1 MKTFGQK
8 AADEVYTDREGV
20 YLVCFQQDKLAV
32 VRTKRGLFLPGGGIE
47 GNESREECLCR
58 ELLEETGY
66 AVLQLSYACSADI
79 YTRHERIGAFHPIQH
94 YYTGVLGEQICKPI
108 EQHKLEWLP
117 VSHAPERMYVPAQVW
132 AAQTCY
138 RALLKSGTQAVP
150 AGSAKKDTND

>member
-8 AADEVYTDREGV
+8 MAGEVYTDREGV
-20 YLVCFQQDKLAV
+20 YLVCLRQNKLAV

-47 GNESREECLCR
+47 GNESREACLCR

-66 AVLQLSYACSADI
+66 AVRQLSYACSADI
-79 YTRHERIGAFHPIQH
+79 YTHHERIGAFHPIQH

-117 VSHAPERMYVPAQVW
+117 VSHAPEQLYVPAQAW
-132 AAQTCY
+132 AAQTCCLS
-138 RALLKSGTQAVP
+138 LLENDAQAVP
-150 AGSAKKDTND
+150 VGGMKKDINN

>member
-20 YLVCFQQDKLAV
+20 YLVCLRQDKLAV

-47 GNESREECLCR
+47 GKESREACLCR

-79 YTRHERIGAFHPIQH
+79 YTHHERIGPFHPIQH
-94 YYTGVLGEQICKPI
+94 YYTGVLGQQICKPV
-108 EQHKLEWLP
+108 EQHQLEWLA
-117 VSHAPERMYVPAQVW
+117 VDKASEQMYVSAQAW

-138 RALLKSGTQAVP
+138 RALLEKTARSISPSNGDNNGT
-150 AGSAKKDTND
+150 